1 LGDPNPAMATAVRPN
16 AVAVT
21 ATRAAV
27 LFAVLAFLVSTT
39 TPVVG
44 LPDRRVYHFV
54 EMLTGGGLS
63 GCCRTASGGGGDN
76 RVVRSIQSRTACE
89 ADCAARRGCRG
100 YEW

>member
-1 LGDPNPAMATAVRPN
+1 MGDPNPAMATAVRPN

-27 LFAVLAFLVSTT
+27 LFAVLAIFVSPTHAA
-39 TPVVG
+39 G
-44 LPDRRVYHFV
+44 LPNHRVYHFV

-63 GCCRTASGGGGDN
+63 GCCRTASGGGGDT
-76 RVVRSIQSRTACE
+76 RVVRSINSRTACE